1 MIPLS
6 SIEAARR
13 RLAPY
18 LSPSP
23 VLRADSY
30 SRRLAAEVVFKLEL
44 FLPTHAFKV
53 RGALNALL
61 CLSAAERARGVVTAS
76 AGNHGLGVAYAAAQ
90 VGAKATIVLPS
101 TTPAIRLG
109 AIAALG
115 GKVIVRGDDWNEAN
129 RHAERLVA
137 SEGYTYV
144 SPFDDPAI
152 MAGQGVLALELLEQ
166 VPDVDIIL
174 TSVGGGG
181 LISGVASAV
190 KQLRPEVRVV
200 GVETLGAD
208 CMAQSLAA
216 GYPVELPKF
225 TSIAESLGTKRS
237 SERPFAI
244 IREAVERVV
253 VVSDEAALQDLLWSL
268 NLEKILMEP
277 AASCTLAALTQ
288 GLLPD
293 IKGKTVVPIIC
304 GGNISLESVLGWMK
318 RFEMSADGRPLA
330 SSST

>member
-1 MIPLS
+1 
-6 SIEAARR
+6 
-13 RLAPY
+13 
-18 LSPSP
+18 
-23 VLRADSY
+23 
-30 SRRLAAEVVFKLEL
+30 
-44 FLPTHAFKV
+44 
-53 RGALNALL
+53 
-61 CLSAAERARGVVTAS
+61 
-76 AGNHGLGVAYAAAQ
+76 
-90 VGAKATIVLPS
+90 
-101 TTPAIRLG
+101 
-109 AIAALG
+109 
-115 GKVIVRGDDWNEAN
+115 
-129 RHAERLVA
+129 
-137 SEGYTYV
+137 
-144 SPFDDPAI
+144 
-152 MAGQGVLALELLEQ
+152 
-166 VPDVDIIL
+166 
-174 TSVGGGG
+174 VGGGG